1 MIDCFV
7 AFQRKNHMRLNLP
20 TAKFI
25 KNKFIADK
33 KYIDYITKLL
43 KRNENYL
50 AIDSED
56 DDFYFLASFNIS
68 ENFSTL
74 DLAFP
79 NIDYSYS
86 YQSVAF
92 TRSQI
97 KKIQGKYQ
105 KPVRS
110 NLLHRRNYEKYKN
123 FMIRNFD
130 IKILKESER
139 SCYIQYI

>member
-1 MIDCFV
+1 MKKIKNYKEETLNHQNKQKVIDCFV

-56 DDFYFLASFNIS
+56 DDFYFLASF
-68 ENFSTL
+68 L
-74 DLAFP
+74 
-79 NIDYSYS
+79 
-86 YQSVAF
+86 
-92 TRSQI
+92 
-97 KKIQGKYQ
+97 
-105 KPVRS
+105 
-110 NLLHRRNYEKYKN
+110 
-123 FMIRNFD
+123 
-130 IKILKESER
+130 
-139 SCYIQYI
+139 